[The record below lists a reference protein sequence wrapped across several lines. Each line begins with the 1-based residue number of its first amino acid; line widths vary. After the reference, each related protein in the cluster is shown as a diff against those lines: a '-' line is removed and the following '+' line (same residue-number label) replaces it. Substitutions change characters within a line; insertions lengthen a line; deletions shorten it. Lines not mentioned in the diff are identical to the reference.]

1 MTDSKDTSTQAL
13 PTPGAGP
20 RMLHVPLTAIAP
32 SLTNPRKHFDQA
44 KLQELADSIKA
55 SGVHQPILLRPL
67 PAHRLEDTLHT
78 ARAQKQEAPEYEL
91 VAGERRWRA
100 SQMAGLTEIP
110 ALIRPMTD
118 AQALKA
124 QIIENLQREDVTEL
138 EEAESY
144 RALMDSEGS
153 SADAIAA
160 EVGRSRSYIFAR
172 LKVLDLC
179 EHGRQLL
186 REGKLDFSCAL
197 PIARIPNE
205 QLQLKAL
212 EEATD
217 TDFQGDRMSAREVQ
231 AMVRSQFMTKLEYAS
246 FDREDASLCP
256 LAGACTSCPHRTGNN
271 PDLQAV
277 VDSADVCTN
286 PPCYHAKEEAHKAQ
300 VRERAVAS
308 GCEIITGREA
318 KALIPTAY
326 TSSIE
331 GHVRLDVA
339 TDSPIKGK
347 PLRALVGNAMEQAG
361 IKPTL
366 IENPHTKELVAV
378 VRKDQAA
385 ELLKMAGKAE
395 AEAKVRKEQAEDAEA
410 AQRQAEKDA
419 AEKYERDWR
428 EALAKK
434 TIQAL
439 GSFPPPSRLS
449 LQYVEETVAKYVLNT
464 LNKEDAT
471 RLTKMLDLGS
481 VAPLQTLLD
490 LTKDNDAPCLLAA
503 CVLVL
508 RNSTYMPYGV
518 MTNHAQATEGN
529 ALLLSMAKACG
540 IDEAAVKAEL
550 QANIRAATEA
560 AKATASPDKSEAPKA
575 NTPLNP
581 AAHTQKGVGGGKAKG
596 KNQQG
601 PAALAGGGGK
611 KLSANAA
618 AASIAAALQA
628 LPGEP
633 ELGAAAAAQGN
644 VAEPVATDV
653 AQALPPSAGITFATD
668 KTIREQT
675 PAAAGTGE
683 SVKDGQ
689 DGAAAKTGA
698 AAKKAK
704 AVLTAAE
711 LVGKVVRINANAT
724 QKKQKP
730 WIDYEGTATA
740 QCGPEAVI
748 VSIPRAKGCAPIILS
763 FHVSELDLVAE
774 QEAA

>member
-1 MTDSKDTSTQAL
+1 MTTNPMTI
-13 PTPGAGP
+13 GAGP
-20 RMLHVPLTAIAP
+20 RMAHVAVHSIAP
-32 SLTNPRKHFDQA
+32 SLTNPRKHFDAA
-44 KLQELADSIKA
+44 KLQELADSIAA

-67 PAHRLEDTLHT
+67 PPERLQDTLQE
-78 ARAQKQEAPEYEL
+78 ARVQKRPAPEYEL

-100 SQMAGLTEIP
+100 CQLAGVAEIP
-110 ALIRPMTD
+110 AMIRPMTD
-118 AQALKA
+118 AQALEA
-124 QIIENLQREDVTEL
+124 QVIENLQREDVTEL
-138 EEAESY
+138 EEAEGY
-144 RALMDSEGS
+144 QILMETVGIN
-153 SADAIAA
+153 AD
-160 EVGRSRSYIFAR
+160 EVGQRIGKSRSYVYGR
-172 LKVLDLC
+172 LKILNLC
-179 EHGRQLL
+179 EAGRQAL
-186 REGKLDFSCAL
+186 REGKLDFSCGL
-197 PIARIPNE
+197 YIARIPNE
-205 QLQLKAL
+205 HLQLKAL
-212 EEATD
+212 EWATD
-217 TDFQGDRMSAREVQ
+217 PDYYGERPSARAVQ
-231 AMVRSQFMTKLEYAS
+231 QHVRQNFMLQLVAAK
-246 FDREDASLCP
+246 FDTADADLCP
-256 LAGACTSCPHRTGNN
+256 AAGACTSCPHRTGAN
-271 PDLQAV
+271 PDLFADV
-277 VDSADVCTN
+277 NSADVCTN
-286 PPCYHAKEEAHKAQ
+286 PPCYHAKEEAHALQ
-300 VRERAVAS
+300 LRERAQAMGAEV
-308 GCEIITGREA
+308 ITGREA
-318 KALIPTAY
+318 KTLIPTPY
-326 TSSIE
+326 SGSID
-331 GHVRLDVA
+331 GFVRLDVA
-339 TDSPIKGK
+339 SDSPIQGK
-347 PLRALVGNAMEQAG
+347 TLRKVVGNVLEQSG

-366 IENPHTKELVAV
+366 IENPHDKNELIAV
-378 VRKDQAA
+378 VRQEQAA

-395 AEAKVRKEQAEDAEA
+395 AEAKLREEAKANDEAKAQQDAEA
-410 AQRQAEKDA
+410 A
-419 AEKYERDWR
+419 AEKYEREWR
-428 EALAKK
+428 QALA
-434 TIQAL
+434 TAVIQAMEDSNMNAAGDMLTETAVALHVLKMINKDEAIRLAAILNL
-439 GSFPPPSRLS
+439 GKVAPHDALQDHAKAHNFPI
-449 LQYVEETVAKYVLNT
+449 TVA
-464 LNKEDAT
+464 A
-471 RLTKMLDLGS
+471 S
-481 VAPLQTLLD
+481 A
-490 LTKDNDAPCLLAA
+490 
-503 CVLVL
+503 LVL
-508 RNSTYMPYGV
+508 RDACYQPMYWKYNPD
-518 MTNHAQATEGN
+518 APRN
-529 ALLLSMAKACG
+529 ALLLDMAKHCSV
-540 IDEAAVKAEL
+540 DVEAIKAKV

-596 KNQQG
+596 KSQQG

-611 KLSANAA
+611 KLSADAA

-683 SVKDGQ
+683 SVDDGQ

-730 WIDYEGTATA
+730 WVDYEGTVTA

>member
-1 MTDSKDTSTQAL
+1 MTDSKDTSPQAL

-78 ARAQKQEAPEYEL
+78 ARAQKQTAPEYEL

-100 SQMAGLTEIP
+100 SQMAGLAEIP

-144 RALMDSEGS
+144 RALMESEGS

-217 TDFQGDRMSAREVQ
+217 TDYQGDRMSAREVQ
-231 AMVRSQFMTKLEYAS
+231 AMVRSQFMTKLDYAS
-246 FDREDASLCP
+246 FDLEDASLCP

-347 PLRALVGNAMEQAG
+347 PLRAIVGNAMEQAG

-395 AEAKVRKEQAEDAEA
+395 AEAKLREDAKADAEA
-410 AQRQAEKDA
+410 KAKQDA
-419 AEKYERDWR
+419 KLAADRFEREWR
-428 EALAKK
+428 KALAVS
-434 TIQAL
+434 TIKAVTGERTSSHIDML
-439 GSFPPPSRLS
+439 AERM
-449 LQYVEETVAKYVLNT
+449 VATHIIST
-464 LNKEDAT
+464 LNKDEAT
-471 RLTKMLDLGS
+471 QLAQALDLGK
-481 VAPLQTLLD
+481 VAPLDAL
-490 LTKDNDAPCLLAA
+490 KDYVKDHAQPVNAA
-503 CVLVL
+503 AAVLVL
-508 RNSTYMPYGV
+508 RDCAYTPWLYEQYPDRKHNPTLMDLAEACNIGV
-518 MTNHAQATEGN
+518 NT
-529 ALLLSMAKACG
+529 
-540 IDEAAVKAEL
+540 VKANV
-550 QANIRAATEA
+550 QANLRAEMGKKA
-560 AKATASPDKSEAPKA
+560 AASPDKSEAPKA
-575 NTPLNP
+575 DIPLTP

-596 KNQQG
+596 KSQQG

-683 SVKDGQ
+683 SVNDGQ

-698 AAKKAK
+698 AVKKAK

-711 LVGKVVRINANAT
+711 LVGKPVRINANAT

-730 WIDYEGTATA
+730 WVDYEGTVTA
-740 QCGPEAVI
+740 QCEPEAVI

>member
-1 MTDSKDTSTQAL
+1 MTDSKDTSTQQAL

-78 ARAQKQEAPEYEL
+78 ARAQKQPAPEYEL

-100 SQMAGLTEIP
+100 CQLAGLTETP

-118 AQALKA
+118 AQALEA
-124 QIIENLQREDVTEL
+124 QVIENLQREDVTEL
-138 EEAESY
+138 EEAEGY
-144 RALMDSEGS
+144 QILMQTVGIN
-153 SADAIAA
+153 AD
-160 EVGRSRSYIFAR
+160 EVAQRIGKSRSYVFGR
-172 LKVLDLC
+172 LKILELC

-212 EEATD
+212 KEAAD

-231 AMVRSQFMTKLEYAS
+231 SMVRSEFMTKLDYAN

-256 LAGACTSCPHRTGNN
+256 SAGACTSCPHRTGNN
-271 PDLQAV
+271 PDMFAV

-318 KALIPTAY
+318 KTLIPNSF

-347 PLRALVGNAMEQAG
+347 PLRAVVGNVMEQAG

-378 VRKDQAA
+378 VRKEQAA
-385 ELLKMAGKAE
+385 ELLKMAGNADAE
-395 AEAKVRKEQAEDAEA
+395 TKLREEAKANDESKAQQDAEA
-410 AQRQAEKDA
+410 A
-419 AEKYERDWR
+419 AEKYEREWR
-428 EALAKK
+428 QALATAVIKAMEDGSI
-434 TIQAL
+434 TGAGDMLTETAVAL
-439 GSFPPPSRLS
+439 H
-449 LQYVEETVAKYVLNT
+449 VLKMI
-464 LNKEDAT
+464 NKDEAT
-471 RLTKMLDLGS
+471 RLAAILNLGK
-481 VAPLQTLLD
+481 VAPHNALQDHASTHNFPI
-490 LTKDNDAPCLLAA
+490 TVAA
-503 CVLVL
+503 SALVL
-508 RNSTYMPYGV
+508 RDASYEPLYWKYNPD
-518 MTNHAQATEGN
+518 APRN
-529 ALLLSMAKACG
+529 ALLLDMAKHCSV
-540 IDEAAVKAEL
+540 DVEAIKA
-550 QANIRAATEA
+550 QVQCNIRAATEA
-560 AKATASPDKSEAPKA
+560 TKAAACPVKPVAPKDDL
-575 NTPLNP
+575 PLTP
-581 AAHTQKGVGGGKAKG
+581 AARTTKDGGQGKAKG
-596 KNQQG
+596 KTQRD

-611 KLSANAA
+611 KLSAEAA
-618 AASIAAALQA
+618 AAGIAAALQA
-628 LPGEP
+628 AAGEP
-633 ELGAAAAAQGN
+633 EPGAAVAAQGNDAGPVAAAAAQAPGPL
-644 VAEPVATDV
+644 VTLKRSKPAKPAAD
-653 AQALPPSAGITFATD
+653 
-668 KTIREQT
+668 T
-675 PAAAGTGE
+675 PAAGGTGE
-683 SVKDGQ
+683 SADDGQ
-689 DGAAAKTGA
+689 DGADVKTGA
-698 AAKKAK
+698 AEKK
-704 AVLTAAE
+704 VWPAAE
-711 LVGKVVRINANAT
+711 LVGKKVRILPNAT

-730 WIDYEGTATA
+730 WIDYEGNVSG

-748 VSIPRAKGCAPIILS
+748 VAIPRAKGCAPIVLS
-763 FHVSELDLVAE
+763 FHNTELEVIE
-774 QEAA
+774 